1 MRYFPSTLLDI
12 QTGVYDDV
20 SNSVIAINLVVQS
33 LEDLLADF
41 LHILTDERHTRS
53 SKIGNPITHKADDRH
68 FIRHTD
74 TPALNCLNT

>member
-1 MRYFPSTLLDI
+1 MPLHQKKKVSHLMRYFPSTLPDI

-41 LHILTDERHTRS
+41 LHILPDERHTRC
-53 SKIGNPITHKADDRH
+53 SKV
-68 FIRHTD
+68 
-74 TPALNCLNT
+74 